1 MKHDENQSEW
11 ATRVSFHTQPHTNLC
26 WVQEDYSHSAK
37 VLMFL
42 TNTWKKIV
50 VNSHFLLYS
59 YSFVIKYS
67 SCWFH
72 VSHLQYLPIVPFF
85 CWLWCRAKNNVQ
97 RSELEMALPHPQN
110 PNLSRMKEKLT
121 GPCCFAFL
129 WRQVESWNNRRL
141 LLTVGGLIRWA
152 FRCVVQNDFL
162 HIGNKAS
169 LTPCWVS
176 AQFKVPTGNN

>member
-1 MKHDENQSEW
+1 MRTSLSEQHVCHF
-11 ATRVSFHTQPHTNLC
+11 THSHTQTCAGYKRITATQPKC
-26 WVQEDYSHSAK
+26 WCFSP
-37 VLMFL
+37 
-42 TNTWKKIV
+42 T
-50 VNSHFLLYS
+50 HFLLYS

-85 CWLWCRAKNNVQ
+85 CWLWCRAKNIVQ

-110 PNLSRMKEKLT
+110 PNLSRMKERLT

-152 FRCVVQNDFL
+152 FRCVVQNDFVFFL